1 MTCPTSDR
9 SHSGCA
15 SQFFGKEQCKGC
27 LKRVVTETQDSPSKE
42 GWVTVT
48 TKKGRQSIPTGCYD
62 LATGKT
68 VSSNVTA
75 LEVDV
80 ETVETKADTLVDQG
94 CYDIFND
101 VDLSEIALLVMHH
114 MQCTEIAN
122 IGEGVGGGFENAKEL
137 KVKNYKEAVNGPG
150 GKHWKAEVENKYR

>member
-1 MTCPTSDR
+1 M
-9 SHSGCA
+9 
-15 SQFFGKEQCKGC
+15 
-27 LKRVVTETQDSPSKE
+27 
-42 GWVTVT
+42 TVT

-94 CYDIFND
+94 CYDIFNV
-101 VDLSEIALLVMHH
+101 VDLSEIALLVMHS
-114 MQCTEIAN
+114 MQCTEFAN
-122 IGEGVGGGFENAKEL
+122 VGAGVGGGFKTQ
-137 KVKNYKEAVNGPG
+137 KSSK
-150 GKHWKAEVENKYR
+150 